1 MPVDS
6 TKARAIKVLFAS
18 AEFAPLATVGGLG
31 LASAGLV
38 HELRRQGV
46 EVILALPDYFGT
58 ELTNEEVIDLDTPTW
73 VGPARVRS
81 GRLDGVGDVVL
92 VSVADIARPHPY
104 LAADGTGWAD
114 NDRRFFAF
122 SAAVAVLFRVVG
134 ADVLHLNDWHT
145 ATALAHF
152 AELPPTVFTVH
163 TLGYQGASDIGWL
176 DAFPFHPRAFERW
189 GATNPV
195 AGAIRLSDV
204 VVSVSPTYAAEI
216 RTPEGGFGLDD
227 LLRERGDAL
236 IGVLNGIDTGIWNP
250 SIDAHLEATYSAA
263 RMAGKEACTSSLRDE
278 MGLPASDGPLIGM
291 VTRLTEQKGVDLA
304 LACIPFLAGMNAQL
318 VVLGAGD
325 ASLTTQLSQM
335 AASYPNQVAF
345 RSGYDDGLS
354 HRIVA
359 GSDLFLM
366 PSRFEPCGLAQMQAM
381 QYGSIPVVTDVGGLH
396 DTVIDVD
403 AHPDTGTGIVA
414 QHAST
419 LAILD
424 ALHRAVRMWHSKS
437 RRNAARR
444 RGMHIDW
451 SWKIPA
457 RQYIA
462 KYGEILGSNKPNR

>member
-1 MPVDS
+1 MPVDP
-6 TKARAIKVLFAS
+6 TKALATKVLFAS

-46 EVILALPDYFGT
+46 EVVLALPDYFDT
-58 ELTNEEVIDLDTPTW
+58 ELADETMIELDTPTW
-73 VGPARVRS
+73 VGHARARS

-92 VSVADIARPHPY
+92 VSVPGIARPHPY
-104 LAADGTGWAD
+104 LDADGTGWAD

-122 SAAVAVLFRVVG
+122 SAAVAALFRVVG

-152 AELPPTVFTVH
+152 IELPPTVFTVH

-216 RTPEGGFGLDD
+216 RTPESGFGLDD
-227 LLRERGDAL
+227 LLRDRGDAL
-236 IGVLNGIDTGIWNP
+236 IGVLNGIDSEIWNP
-250 SIDAHLEATYSAA
+250 STDRHIAATFSAA
-263 RMAGKEACTSSLRDE
+263 RMAGKETCTSNLRSE
-278 MGLPASDGPLIGM
+278 LGLPASDGPLIGM

-304 LACIPFLAGMNAQL
+304 LACVPYLAGLNAQL

-325 ASLTTQLSQM
+325 ASLVAQLNHM
-335 AASYPNQVAF
+335 VAAHPEHVAF
-345 RSGYDDGLS
+345 RAGYDDGLS
-354 HRIVA
+354 HRIIA

-381 QYGSIPVVTDVGGLH
+381 QYGTIPVVTDVGGLH

-403 AHPDTGTGIVA
+403 AHPDTGTGIIAKDV
-414 QHAST
+414 T
-419 LAILD
+419 ILAILD
-424 ALHRAVRMWHSKS
+424 ALHRAVRLWQSKS
-437 RRNAARR
+437 RRNGARR

-451 SWKIPA
+451 SWKVPA

-462 KYGEILGSNKPNR
+462 KYGEIARPDKPN